1 MSPGSS
7 DDSPQDRYILM
18 FVLIFFLKVDSVPQ
32 CLFKNCSEVFTLATK
47 TPKGKA
53 LQPAQLPPSRL
64 EYQSRTNIVNVKAQ
78 DPAFRDEENKVYI
91 RLHLVFFL

>member
-1 MSPGSS
+1 MILHKIGTSS
-7 DDSPQDRYILM
+7 CLCNFILIL
-18 FVLIFFLKVDSVPQ
+18 VKAVPPSAF
-32 CLFKNCSEVFTLATK
+32 FKNCSEVFTLATK

-64 EYQSRTNIVNVKAQ
+64 EYQSRTNIINVKAQ

-91 RLHLVFFL
+91 RLQLVFFL